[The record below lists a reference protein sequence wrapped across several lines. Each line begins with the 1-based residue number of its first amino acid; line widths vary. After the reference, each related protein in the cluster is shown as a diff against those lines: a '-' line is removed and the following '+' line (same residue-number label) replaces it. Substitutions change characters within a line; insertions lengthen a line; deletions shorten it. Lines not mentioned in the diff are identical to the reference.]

1 MMVATQQFL
10 LECLIFVRKH
20 FDELEKWPRLV
31 NVLKTVLDI
40 ERQFY
45 KINYIS
51 DCPHMVSSFFDVGCA
66 TNQRASG

>member
-20 FDELEKWPRLV
+20 FDELEKWPKLV

-45 KINYIS
+45 KINYTS
-51 DCPHMVSSFFDVGCA
+51 
-66 TNQRASG
+66 